1 MAAAIEYLVVAE
13 FDINKGSSVKFQYP
27 SPPPGSTDGF
37 LAEMM
42 LPDGVHQR
50 EEDWT
55 VFFLNRPT
63 AQKKENVCAQKSLAY

>member
-1 MAAAIEYLVVAE
+1 MAGAVDYIVVAE
-13 FDINKGSSVKFQYP
+13 FDINKGSSIRVQYP
-27 SPPPGSTDGF
+27 SPPPGASDGF

-50 EEDWT
+50 EDDWT

-63 AQKKENVCAQKSLAY
+63 PQKKEVVRRQGVCCD